1 MKNVGSLISEIL
13 TWLTNMGY
21 AGIAIGLMI
30 EIIPSEIVL
39 AYGGYMVSEGTIGF
53 IGAIIA
59 GVIGG
64 TIAQIFI
71 YWIGR
76 YGGRPFLDKYG
87 KYLLIKKHHIDMS
100 ENWFQKYGAGVVFS
114 ARFIPVVRHAIS
126 IPAGIARMPF
136 LKFVVL
142 TVLAIIPWSILFVYL
157 GIQLGSQWDDVENIA
172 GTYTTPIMILAVVV
186 IALYFVI
193 KKRTAIFKRDRKSVV

>member
-1 MKNVGSLISEIL
+1 MGSLISEML
-13 TWLTNMGY
+13 AWLTNMGY

-100 ENWFQKYGAGVVFS
+100 ENWFQKYGTGVVFS

-126 IPAGIARMPF
+126 IPAGIAKMPF

-172 GTYTTPIMILAVVV
+172 GTYTTPIMIMAIVV

-193 KKRTAIFKRDRKSVV
+193 KKRAVIFKR

>member
-172 GTYTTPIMILAVVV
+172 GTYTTPIMILAVVA
-186 IALYFVI
+186 IALYFAI
-193 KKRTAIFKRDRKSVV
+193 KKRTAIFKR

>member
-59 GVIGG
+59 GVIGAF
-64 TIAQIFI
+64 IAQIFI

-100 ENWFQKYGAGVVFS
+100 ENWFQKYLRRS
-114 ARFIPVVRHAIS
+114 C
-126 IPAGIARMPF
+126 
-136 LKFVVL
+136 L
-142 TVLAIIPWSILFVYL
+142 
-157 GIQLGSQWDDVENIA
+157 LGSFYTGCQTCHIHSGRYCQNAFSQIC
-172 GTYTTPIMILAVVV
+172 GTDCACYHSMVYSVCL
-186 IALYFVI
+186 F
-193 KKRTAIFKRDRKSVV
+193 RHTARKPVG

>member
-1 MKNVGSLISEIL
+1 MKNVGSLISGIL

-100 ENWFQKYGAGVVFS
+100 ENWFQKYGTGVVFS

-126 IPAGIARMPF
+126 IPAGIAKMPF
-136 LKFVVL
+136 SKFVVL

-172 GTYTTPIMILAVVV
+172 GTYTTPIMILAIVV

-193 KKRTAIFKRDRKSVV
+193 KKRTAIFKR